1 VASLDDRLAELVE
14 EAVARQLSPVLAKLD
29 ALSGKVSPPVELLTY
44 QEAGKRM
51 GCHPELVS
59 RAVAEGRL
67 KAVPISPTTKRVC
80 WPPVAV
86 GEGA

>member
-1 VASLDDRLAELVE
+1 MASLDATLAALVREAVDASVAPLVERLAALEAKVE
-14 EAVARQLSPVLAKLD
+14 
-29 ALSGKVSPPVELLTY
+29 PPLELLNF
-44 QEAGKRM
+44 QDAAARM
-51 GCHPELVS
+51 NCDPEIVS
-59 RAVAEGRL
+59 RAVAEGWL